1 MSDPE
6 SVATFSDKFIVKAK
20 FVVDYLKHLEVME
33 FRKKKRAEER
43 ARESQK
49 TKEKVYADFAWKDL
63 CEDSTKLKQLR
74 VPELNKYLKHHGLHQ
89 HIKSLKNEEVKV
101 IARHW
106 LLQMNP
112 EGPDPLMLQTR
123 LRERDGADKES
134 LQDSDSDEDE
144 YSRSESNENDENDND
159 SINSGGEDVILAFID
174 DEEEVERPG
183 TTRSGRSINRRSE
196 IDFSFF

>member
-1 MSDPE
+1 M
-6 SVATFSDKFIVKAK
+6 
-20 FVVDYLKHLEVME
+20 DYLKHLEVTE
-33 FRKKKRAEER
+33 FKTKKRAEER
-43 ARESQK
+43 ARESKK
-49 TKEKVYADFAWKDL
+49 TKGKVYADYAWKDL

-89 HIKSLKNEEVKV
+89 HIKSLKNDKVKV

-134 LQDSDSDEDE
+134 LQDSDSDEVKVMRMMRTTMIP
-144 YSRSESNENDENDND
+144 STLGVKMSSLPLSMTRKKL
-159 SINSGGEDVILAFID
+159 IGQQRHALED
-174 DEEEVERPG
+174 P
-183 TTRSGRSINRRSE
+183 
-196 IDFSFF
+196 

>member
-1 MSDPE
+1 MDYTNTS
-6 SVATFSDKFIVKAK
+6 KA
-20 FVVDYLKHLEVME
+20 
-33 FRKKKRAEER
+33 
-43 ARESQK
+43 
-49 TKEKVYADFAWKDL
+49 
-63 CEDSTKLKQLR
+63 LR
-74 VPELNKYLKHHGLHQ
+74 T
-89 HIKSLKNEEVKV
+89 IKVKV

-144 YSRSESNENDENDND
+144 YSRSESDDNDKNDND

-174 DEEEVERPG
+174 DEEEVERPA
-183 TTRSGRSINRRSE
+183 TTRSGRSINGRSE
-196 IDFSFF
+196 IDFLTLKNSEEVPYNGQNLFFELTEVAATSVE

>member
-1 MSDPE
+1 MPE
-6 SVATFSDKFIVKAK
+6 F
-20 FVVDYLKHLEVME
+20 
-33 FRKKKRAEER
+33 
-43 ARESQK
+43 
-49 TKEKVYADFAWKDL
+49 
-63 CEDSTKLKQLR
+63 
-74 VPELNKYLKHHGLHQ
+74 NKYLKHHGLHQ
-89 HIKSLKNEEVKV
+89 HIKSLKNDKVKV

-144 YSRSESNENDENDND
+144 YSRSESDENDENDND

-174 DEEEVERPG
+174 DEEEVERPA

>member
-6 SVATFSDKFIVKAK
+6 SVGAFSNKFIVKAK
-20 FVVDYLKHLEVME
+20 FVVDYLKHPEVME
-33 FRKKKRAEER
+33 FKKKKRAEER

-49 TKEKVYADFAWKDL
+49 TKEKVYADYAWKDL

-74 VPELNKYLKHHGLHQ
+74 VPELNKYLRHHGIHQ
-89 HIKSLKNEEVKV
+89 HIKSPKNDKVKV

-123 LRERDGADKES
+123 LRERDGADKDPYKTVTAMKMSTAEVKAMIMIRTTMIPSTLGVKMSS
-134 LQDSDSDEDE
+134 LPLSMTRKKLRGQQRHALED
-144 YSRSESNENDENDND
+144 
-159 SINSGGEDVILAFID
+159 
-174 DEEEVERPG
+174 P
-183 TTRSGRSINRRSE
+183 
-196 IDFSFF
+196 